1 MTSPA
6 TAAHAKM
13 AALIAGRT
21 TDQLIADLAHLGT
34 LPSTQETRLV
44 GAAIA
49 DHITAREAIDPFIDD
64 VFQDPDFAGT
74 YLDAILLAIAAK
86 AAR

>member
-1 MTSPA
+1 MTTLTSPR
-6 TAAHAKM
+6 AKM
-13 AALIAGRT
+13 AALIASRT

-44 GAAIA
+44 GAEIA
-49 DHITAREAIDPFIDD
+49 DHITAREGIDPFIDD
-64 VFQDPDFAGT
+64 VFADETFDGT
-74 YLDAILLAIAAK
+74 YLEAILLAIAAK